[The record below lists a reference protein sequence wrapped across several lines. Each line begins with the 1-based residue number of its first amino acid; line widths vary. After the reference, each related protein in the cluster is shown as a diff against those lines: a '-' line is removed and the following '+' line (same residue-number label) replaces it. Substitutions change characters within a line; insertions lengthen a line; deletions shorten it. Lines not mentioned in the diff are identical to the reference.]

1 MKIYLLQLVILM
13 SLSLN
18 LQAQN
23 LSGTI
28 RGKVTCHGKGL
39 QGVVVTDGIDC
50 VLTNKSGEYVLA
62 PQRDARFV
70 YLSVPSGYQPKT
82 EKTIPLFHQQIEMDK
97 QDGYN
102 FELMKNPQND
112 ANHLFLVQADV
123 QVTSEDDVKAY
134 GRFLQDIKEYVQP
147 YSGKRDIFGID
158 CGDIVGDTPSLY
170 PSYINTVSTLDFPV
184 YRAIGNHD
192 MTYGEYMQ
200 GCVKGEKDIIF
211 VNVSWGVGIGIII
224 DGKVYT
230 GKSGFS
236 GEFGHV
242 NAYDNEIICHCGKK
256 GCLETEASGSALHRI
271 LLERIKSGESSILS
285 TRISGEEDPITL
297 DEIITAV
304 NKEDLL
310 CIEIVEEIGQKLGK
324 QIAGLINIFNPELVI
339 IGGTLSLTGDYITQP
354 IKTAVRK
361 YSLNLVNKDSAIITS
376 KLKDKAGIVGA
387 CMLAR
392 SRMFES

>member
-134 GRFLQDIKEYVQP
+134 GRFLQDIKFSSIIGLVIQQIH
-147 YSGKRDIFGID
+147 RI
-158 CGDIVGDTPSLY
+158 CQ
-170 PSYINTVSTLDFPV
+170 TVS
-184 YRAIGNHD
+184 
-192 MTYGEYMQ
+192 
-200 GCVKGEKDIIF
+200 
-211 VNVSWGVGIGIII
+211 
-224 DGKVYT
+224 
-230 GKSGFS
+230 
-236 GEFGHV
+236 
-242 NAYDNEIICHCGKK
+242 EISHTCPFLLRVI
-256 GCLETEASGSALHRI
+256 TEQY
-271 LLERIKSGESSILS
+271 SI
-285 TRISGEEDPITL
+285 
-297 DEIITAV
+297 
-304 NKEDLL
+304 
-310 CIEIVEEIGQKLGK
+310 
-324 QIAGLINIFNPELVI
+324 
-339 IGGTLSLTGDYITQP
+339 
-354 IKTAVRK
+354 
-361 YSLNLVNKDSAIITS
+361 
-376 KLKDKAGIVGA
+376 
-387 CMLAR
+387 
-392 SRMFES
+392 

>member
-192 MTYGEYMQ
+192 MTYGGRTFEY
-200 GCVKGEKDIIF
+200 
-211 VNVSWGVGIGIII
+211 S
-224 DGKVYT
+224 
-230 GKSGFS
+230 
-236 GEFGHV
+236 
-242 NAYDNEIICHCGKK
+242 
-256 GCLETEASGSALHRI
+256 
-271 LLERIKSGESSILS
+271 
-285 TRISGEEDPITL
+285 
-297 DEIITAV
+297 
-304 NKEDLL
+304 
-310 CIEIVEEIGQKLGK
+310 
-324 QIAGLINIFNPELVI
+324 
-339 IGGTLSLTGDYITQP
+339 
-354 IKTAVRK
+354 
-361 YSLNLVNKDSAIITS
+361 
-376 KLKDKAGIVGA
+376 
-387 CMLAR
+387 
-392 SRMFES
+392 

>member
-134 GRFLQDIKEYVQP
+134 GRFLQDI
-147 YSGKRDIFGID
+147 
-158 CGDIVGDTPSLY
+158 
-170 PSYINTVSTLDFPV
+170 
-184 YRAIGNHD
+184 
-192 MTYGEYMQ
+192 
-200 GCVKGEKDIIF
+200 
-211 VNVSWGVGIGIII
+211 
-224 DGKVYT
+224 
-230 GKSGFS
+230 
-236 GEFGHV
+236 
-242 NAYDNEIICHCGKK
+242 
-256 GCLETEASGSALHRI
+256 
-271 LLERIKSGESSILS
+271 
-285 TRISGEEDPITL
+285 
-297 DEIITAV
+297 
-304 NKEDLL
+304 
-310 CIEIVEEIGQKLGK
+310 
-324 QIAGLINIFNPELVI
+324 
-339 IGGTLSLTGDYITQP
+339 
-354 IKTAVRK
+354 
-361 YSLNLVNKDSAIITS
+361 
-376 KLKDKAGIVGA
+376 
-387 CMLAR
+387 
-392 SRMFES
+392 